1 MPRRRKPSKDQD
13 TEALLVLK
21 DKFNDSASLLI
32 DQLIALKRGI
42 NGRGDSSY
50 GIPPGKINEPL
61 PSKVP
66 QTLTEVVSNYKF
78 LSDLGLEIIHRQETL
93 SKRNKNASLEFLVAE
108 GTSAISRGLFK
119 AKSLFNT
126 SPDVKASRDIL
137 NLLNQLR
144 LLNLDFQNESVTSSN
159 DSSKLTDFYSE
170 MLKLT
175 GGINRIYVNS
185 GVNSDN
191 KNDFYGMENIDPS
204 ESKLKF
210 YEREF
215 SAADIIGVKKY
226 KSKFTMLVQQ
236 FKKSGEIDRN
246 MVMEQIDALYKDLYN
261 SLKEKYTN
269 VEWKTINDLSTL
281 VPSFSVEEEEKHNK
295 DSKQDQENIEKY
307 REKLSFLDT
316 EFVMAEILGFKKYKP
331 SFKQLESLFYRTD
344 NHEQVMNQMESLY
357 QKLLQEAK
365 LKYGQVKFDNLS
377 DLASKVNEL
386 KTSNQINQMEVM
398 AHNAMTRFIKKK
410 LLDYSLSDPTSST
423 RVNLFDKC
431 KDLNVMIGSLMNS
444 IERFDNLKNQLS
456 IWENIKKSISDI
468 KTIYQTLIFLIQN
481 KKQPAKLPAPKSSS
495 KIASIYLAH
504 EERTAYVLAKTVE
517 VFGSLDKAH
526 QWLKKPNRALGQ
538 IPLCMLD
545 TDIGTTVV
553 LNELGRI
560 EYGVF
565 G

>member
-144 LLNLDFQNESVTSSN
+144 LLNIDFQDESVTSSN

>member
-144 LLNLDFQNESVTSSN
+144 LLNIDFQDESVTSSN

-281 VPSFSVEEEEKHNK
+281 VPPFSVEEEKHNK

-410 LLDYSLSDPTSST
+410 LLDYSLFDPTSST

>member
-1 MPRRRKPSKDQD
+1 
-13 TEALLVLK
+13 
-21 DKFNDSASLLI
+21 
-32 DQLIALKRGI
+32 
-42 NGRGDSSY
+42 
-50 GIPPGKINEPL
+50 
-61 PSKVP
+61 
-66 QTLTEVVSNYKF
+66 
-78 LSDLGLEIIHRQETL
+78 
-93 SKRNKNASLEFLVAE
+93 
-108 GTSAISRGLFK
+108 
-119 AKSLFNT
+119 
-126 SPDVKASRDIL
+126 
-137 NLLNQLR
+137 
-144 LLNLDFQNESVTSSN
+144 
-159 DSSKLTDFYSE
+159 
-170 MLKLT
+170 
-175 GGINRIYVNS
+175 
-185 GVNSDN
+185 
-191 KNDFYGMENIDPS
+191 
-204 ESKLKF
+204 
-210 YEREF
+210 
-215 SAADIIGVKKY
+215 
-226 KSKFTMLVQQ
+226 
-236 FKKSGEIDRN
+236 
-246 MVMEQIDALYKDLYN
+246 
-261 SLKEKYTN
+261 
-269 VEWKTINDLSTL
+269 
-281 VPSFSVEEEEKHNK
+281 
-295 DSKQDQENIEKY
+295 
-307 REKLSFLDT
+307 
-316 EFVMAEILGFKKYKP
+316 
-331 SFKQLESLFYRTD
+331 
-344 NHEQVMNQMESLY
+344 
-357 QKLLQEAK
+357 
-365 LKYGQVKFDNLS
+365 
-377 DLASKVNEL
+377 
-386 KTSNQINQMEVM
+386 MEVM